1 MIVYQGTVVMA
12 IADSPESI
20 VTISDEARRR
30 AVDARSGQAGAEAYA
45 LWVEV
50 TGTAGAEYTYDLYLH
65 PLEHAGAGD
74 VVQRHDDLPL
84 VIPESSVAKL
94 AGAQIGY
101 ATGPMGEGW
110 VVDNPNKAGPILSIG
125 RPSMGGGP
133 GTGEVGGPAMES
145 PAVGAGPPPGNLTGD
160 VATRVHQILEQHINP
175 MIASHGGR
183 AELVSVD
190 GATAYLR
197 LGGGCQG
204 CGMATVTLTQGIEV
218 AIKEAVPEIT
228 EIVDVTD
235 HAAGT
240 NPYFEAS
247 KK

>member
-1 MIVYQGTVVMA
+1 MA

-30 AVDARSGQAGAEAYA
+30 AVEARAGQAGAEAYA
-45 LWVEV
+45 LWIEI
-50 TGTAGAEYTYDLYLH
+50 TGTAGTEYTYDLYLH
-65 PLEHAGAGD
+65 PLEHAGPGD
-74 VVQRHDDLPL
+74 VVQRHDDLSL
-84 VIPESSVAKL
+84 VIPEESAAKL
-94 AGAQIGY
+94 TGAQIGY

-110 VVDNPNKAGPILSIG
+110 VIDNPNKAGPILSIG
-125 RPSMGGGP
+125 KAPSMGDAGMGP
-133 GTGEVGGPAMES
+133 PHVS
-145 PAVGAGPPPGNLTGD
+145 PAVGAGPPPGDLTGD
-160 VATRVHQILEQHINP
+160 VPARVHQVLEQHINP
-175 MIASHGGR
+175 MIAAHGGR
-183 AELVSVD
+183 AELVSVE

-204 CGMATVTLTQGIEV
+204 CGMATVTLTQGIQV

>member
-1 MIVYQGTVVMA
+1 MA
-12 IADSPESI
+12 VADSPESI

-45 LWVEV
+45 LWIEV
-50 TGTAGAEYTYDLYLH
+50 TGTAGTEYTYDLYLH
-65 PLEHAGAGD
+65 PLEHAAPAD
-74 VVQRHDDLPL
+74 VVQRHDDLSL
-84 VIPESSVAKL
+84 VIPETSVTKL
-94 AGAQIGY
+94 TGAQIGY

-110 VVDNPNKAGPILSIG
+110 VIDNPNKAGPILSIG
-125 RPSMGGGP
+125 RPGMGGP
-133 GTGEVGGPAMES
+133 GIGSPGMAS
-145 PAVGAGPPPGNLTGD
+145 PAVGAGPPPGDLTGD
-160 VATRVHQILEQHINP
+160 VATRVHQVLEQHINP
-175 MIASHGGR
+175 MIAAHGGR

-235 HAAGT
+235 HDAGT

>member
-1 MIVYQGTVVMA
+1 VIVYQGIVVMA

-30 AVDARSGQAGAEAYA
+30 AVDARSGQAGAETYA
-45 LWVEV
+45 LWIEV

-65 PLEHAGAGD
+65 PLQHAGPGD
-74 VVQRHDDLPL
+74 VVQRHDDLSL
-84 VIPESSVAKL
+84 VVPEDSVAKL

-125 RPSMGGGP
+125 KAPSMGNPGLGGP
-133 GTGEVGGPAMES
+133 PMES
-145 PAVGAGPPPGNLTGD
+145 PAVGAGPPPGDLTGD
-160 VATRVHQILEQHINP
+160 VVTRVHQVLEQHINP

>member
-1 MIVYQGTVVMA
+1 MA
-12 IADSPESI
+12 IADSTESI
-20 VTISDEARRR
+20 VTVSDEARRR
-30 AVDARSGQAGAEAYA
+30 AVEARTGQPGAESYA
-45 LWVEV
+45 LWIEV
-50 TGTAGAEYTYDLYLH
+50 TGTAGTEYTYDLYLH
-65 PLEHAGAGD
+65 PLQHAGPGD
-74 VVQRHDDLPL
+74 VVQRHDDLSL
-84 VIPESSVAKL
+84 VIPEESAAKL

-101 ATGPMGEGW
+101 ATGPLGEGW
-110 VVDNPNKAGPILSIG
+110 VIDNPNKAGPILSIG
-125 RPSMGGGP
+125 RAPSMGSPGMGP
-133 GTGEVGGPAMES
+133 PPGS
-145 PAVGAGPPPGNLTGD
+145 PAVGAGPPPGDLTGD
-160 VATRVHQILEQHINP
+160 AAARVHQVLEQHINP
-175 MIASHGGR
+175 MIAAHGGR
-183 AELVSVD
+183 AELVSVE

-240 NPYFEAS
+240 DPYFEAS